1 MEATRG
7 YQAAFNYNVYFT
19 IVEHDTNYLKPENK
33 HKFQ

>member
-7 YQAAFNYNVYFT
+7 YQAFNYIVCFT